1 MLCDNIPTRKK
12 LRNQRR
18 RNRLIVQARLL
29 LTRSVPEFNP
39 VSIAEVSLP
48 RYIWTDLNKR
58 ECRTDTTA
66 QPPYI

>member
-12 LRNQRR
+12 LKNQRR

-39 VSIAEVSLP
+39 VSIAEVLCHGIFG
-48 RYIWTDLNKR
+48 RI
-58 ECRTDTTA
+58 
-66 QPPYI
+66 